1 MFKRILNNLPE
12 VRGPEKPKL
21 SFKEKLKWTLI
32 ILISFFILSTISLYG
47 LGLNSLEQFEQ
58 LSIILGANF
67 GSIMSLGIG
76 PIVTASIVLQLLTG
90 SGILKLDMT
99 TKDGKKTFQGLQKI
113 LALFFIVFEA
123 FIYVFMGGLS
133 PTAIGQT
140 MAGTSTLMTP
150 ILFTQFQFILVF
162 QLILGGILIMFMDEV
177 ITKWGFGS
185 GVSLFI
191 AAGVSQQIFIR
202 AFSPLTSSGDLAFG
216 TGLPAIGQVWV
227 FLSSL
232 VNVDLQGAAIAFAA
246 ILFTFL
252 VFAFSV
258 YAQAMKVDI
267 PLSFGRIRGHG
278 IRWPLRFMY
287 TSNIPVILVAALIA
301 NFQLWARL
309 LQNKVADTGI
319 AAWISQHIL
328 GQFSGN
334 IPTSGLVFWTH
345 SPNIIG
351 NTVNWFFGAPFN
363 SIELA
368 QALTYTLFMM
378 AGAVLFSIF
387 WVQTS
392 GMDAKSQAKQIM
404 SSGLQIP
411 GFRRDQRVLEKVLNR
426 YIMPLTIMGGLAVGL
441 LASLADISGALSRG
455 TGILLTVMIVYK
467 LYEEIA
473 QQHMMDMN
481 PAMRKMMGGE

>member
-1 MFKRILNNLPE
+1 MLRNFLNNLPE
-12 VRGPEKPKL
+12 VRKPEKPKL

-32 ILISFFILSTISLYG
+32 ILIAFFVLSTISLYG
-47 LGLNSLEQFEQ
+47 LGANALQEFEQ

-76 PIVTASIVLQLLTG
+76 PIVTASIVLQLLSG
-90 SGILKLDMT
+90 SGILKIDMT
-99 TKDGKKTFQGLQKI
+99 TSDGKKFFQGLQKL
-113 LALFFIVFEA
+113 LAFFFIVFEG
-123 FIYVFMGGLS
+123 FIYVFMGGLT
-133 PTAIGQT
+133 PDPLLAPGAYFT
-140 MAGTSTLMTP
+140 MQLV
-150 ILFTQFQFILVF
+150 LVF
-162 QLILGGILIMFMDEV
+162 QLILGGILILFMDEV

-191 AAGVSQQIFIR
+191 AAGVSQQIFVR
-202 AFSPLTSSGDLAFG
+202 AFSPLTAGGQIAFG
-216 TGLPAIGQVWV
+216 SGLAPVGKVWT
-227 FLSSL
+227 FFISL
-232 VNVDLQGAAIAFAA
+232 INVNLQEASLAFAA
-246 ILFTFL
+246 IFFTFV
-252 VFAFSV
+252 VFALSV
-258 YAQAMKVDI
+258 YAQSMKVDI
-267 PLSFGRIRGHG
+267 PLSFGRVRGHG

-301 NFQLWARL
+301 NIQLWARL
-309 LQNKVADTGI
+309 MQNKVGETGI
-319 AAWISQHIL
+319 ASWISQNIL
-328 GQFSGN
+328 GQFSGSM
-334 IPTSGLVFWTH
+334 PTSGLVFWTH
-345 SPNIIG
+345 SPNIIEA
-351 NTVNWFFGAPFN
+351 TVNWFFGAPFN
-363 SIELA
+363 TIQLA
-368 QALTYTLFMM
+368 QSLTYVIFMM
-378 AGAVLFSIF
+378 AGAVLFSVF

-441 LASLADISGALSRG
+441 LAATADLSGALSRG
-455 TGILLTVMIVYK
+455 TGILLTVMIIYK